1 VGESSE
7 SEPQAHASLI
17 QDYKWAELGSQD
29 PDAVIYAPA
38 APAAE
43 QAPQATTPLL
53 VPPLNKLAQMEAA
66 RALVENAENAQEGRG
81 AERELFKEFKEFLIC
96 AVITS

>member
-1 VGESSE
+1 
-7 SEPQAHASLI
+7 
-17 QDYKWAELGSQD
+17 
-29 PDAVIYAPA
+29 
-38 APAAE
+38 
-43 QAPQATTPLL
+43 
-53 VPPLNKLAQMEAA
+53 MEAA